1 MKDESL
7 ESMKQSAGVEQRGV
21 QLRGNWLLF
30 ARLSWVIV
38 ALFSLSYFLFSFDA
52 TFSATFAFSRGVFAP
67 QGFGNTLL
75 TVDRSMLW
83 ILCPVLWCAIG
94 ALVFWQS
101 SRKRKSSGD
110 FMVLFVSLTLV
121 ATGLSLPFLLQIGG
135 IASPPTHLERVV
147 RIVVAALGNDCLL
160 LLLFL
165 FPDGRFAPR
174 WMSVPIVALLLLAF
188 CVNFF
193 DVPLLSSWFIGF
205 GSPLSLLMTVLGLT
219 SLLYKYRRV
228 SSSRQRQQTR
238 WAVLGLLVF
247 WGTNLATQL
256 MYRAF
261 GMTLFTTLLQLT
273 LYAVTLLFLQ
283 LAFSVALL
291 RDRLWEITPLIRRT
305 LVYGLMTAGLFV
317 AYIVIVAGLG
327 SLFPEQDNTLIAILT
342 ISVIAFL
349 FRPLRVRLQRA
360 INRLLYGERDD
371 PYAVIAR
378 LGQRI
383 EAVVVP
389 RDVLPGIVE
398 TVAQALKLPYV
409 AIALKDGQTFSTA
422 AAYGRQDEQSPL
434 IQVPLLSQHEQI
446 GVLVCHP
453 RQGDDALTEPDTRL
467 LQDLTIQIGAAIH
480 AIQLTID
487 LQRSRERLVSA
498 REEERRRLRRD
509 LHDGL
514 GPTLASLS
522 QRIDTASHLV
532 AQQPEEAIAL
542 LQTLKGQVR
551 TTIADI
557 RRLVYA
563 LRPPVLDEFGLI
575 SAIREHAIPAQQ
587 SSDVRIAF
595 TAPEHLPPLS
605 AAIEVAAFRIIEEAL
620 TNVVRHARAHQCQI
634 SMELAERGDLLI
646 TITDDGKGLPEH
658 YQAGVGIR
666 SMRERA
672 EELEGTFTIQTRP
685 TGGTQ
690 VHVCLPLMKEK
701 IVWNQ
706 SVS

>member
-7 ESMKQSAGVEQRGV
+7 QEMKQSAGAEQRGV
-21 QLRGNWLLF
+21 QLRGNWLLL
-30 ARLSWVIV
+30 ARLSWEIV
-38 ALFSLSYFLFSFDA
+38 ALFLLSYFLFSFDA
-52 TFSATFAFSRGVFAP
+52 TFSATFAYKGGVFAP
-67 QGFGNTLL
+67 QGFVNTLL
-75 TVDRSMLW
+75 TVDRSILW
-83 ILCPVLWCAIG
+83 ILCPVLWCAMG
-94 ALVFWQS
+94 ALLFRQS
-101 SRKRKSSGD
+101 SRKRKSPGD
-110 FMVLFVSLTLV
+110 FMILFVSLTLV
-121 ATGLSLPFLLQIGG
+121 ATGLSLPFLLQSGG

-147 RIVVAALGNDCLL
+147 RIVVTTLGNDCLL

-174 WMSVPIVALLLLAF
+174 WMSVPIITFLLLAF

-193 DVPLLSSWFIGF
+193 DVPLLTPWFIGF
-205 GSPLSLLMTVLGLT
+205 RSPLSILVNVLGLI
-219 SLLYKYRRV
+219 SLLYKYRWV
-228 SSSRQRQQTR
+228 STPRQRRQTR

-247 WGTNLATQL
+247 WGTNLAIQL

-261 GMTLFTTLLQLT
+261 GMTLFTIFLQTT
-273 LYAVTLLFLQ
+273 LYAVTLLFLP
-283 LAFSVALL
+283 LAFSLALL

-305 LVYGLMTAGLFV
+305 LMYGLMTAGLFV
-317 AYIVIVAGLG
+317 VYIVIVAALG
-327 SLFPEQDNTLIAILT
+327 SLFQEQDNTLIALLT
-342 ISVIAFL
+342 IGVIAVL
-349 FRPLRVRLQRA
+349 FHPLRAGLQRA
-360 INRLLYGERDD
+360 INRLFYGDRDD
-371 PYAVIAR
+371 PYAVISR

-383 EAVVVP
+383 EAVVIP
-389 RDVLPGIVE
+389 QDVLPGIVE

-409 AIALKDGQTFSTA
+409 AIALKDGQTFRTA

-434 IQVPLLSQHEQI
+434 IQVPLFSQHEHI

-487 LQRSRERLVSA
+487 LQRSRERLVLA

-575 SAIREHAIPAQQ
+575 SAIRDHAIPAQQ
-587 SSDVRIAF
+587 GSDVRIAF
-595 TAPEHLPPLS
+595 TAPDHLPPLS
-605 AAIEVAAFRIIEEAL
+605 AAIEVAAFRIIEEGL
-620 TNVVRHARAHQCQI
+620 TNVVRHAGAHQCQI
-634 SMELAERGDLLI
+634 SIELAERGDLLI
-646 TITDDGKGLPEH
+646 TITDDGKGLPDH
-658 YQAGVGIR
+658 YQAGVGMR

-672 EELEGTFTIQTRP
+672 EELEGTFAIQTRP
-685 TGGTQ
+685 TGGTR
-690 VHVCLPLMKEK
+690 VHVCLPLMKEE
-701 IVWNQ
+701 IVWNP

>member
-7 ESMKQSAGVEQRGV
+7 QEMKQSAGAEQRGV
-21 QLRGNWLLF
+21 QLRGNWLLL
-30 ARLSWVIV
+30 ARLSWEIV
-38 ALFSLSYFLFSFDA
+38 ALFLLSYFLFSFDA
-52 TFSATFAFSRGVFAP
+52 TFSATFAYKGGVFAP
-67 QGFGNTLL
+67 QGFVNTLL
-75 TVDRSMLW
+75 TVDRSILW
-83 ILCPVLWCAIG
+83 ILCPVLWCAMG
-94 ALVFWQS
+94 AFLFRQS
-101 SRKRKSSGD
+101 SRKRKSPGD
-110 FMVLFVSLTLV
+110 FMILFVSLTLV
-121 ATGLSLPFLLQIGG
+121 ATGLSLPFLLQSGG

-147 RIVVAALGNDCLL
+147 RIVVTTLGNDCLL

-174 WMSVPIVALLLLAF
+174 WMSVPIITFLLLAF

-205 GSPLSLLMTVLGLT
+205 GSPLSILVNVLGLI
-219 SLLYKYRRV
+219 SLLYKYRWV
-228 SSSRQRQQTR
+228 STPRQRRQTR

-247 WGTNLATQL
+247 WGTNLAIQL

-261 GMTLFTTLLQLT
+261 GMTLFTIFLQTT
-273 LYAVTLLFLQ
+273 LYAVTLLFLP
-283 LAFSVALL
+283 LAFSLALL

-317 AYIVIVAGLG
+317 VYIVIVAALG
-327 SLFPEQDNTLIAILT
+327 SLFQEQDNTLIALLT
-342 ISVIAFL
+342 IGVIAVL
-349 FRPLRVRLQRA
+349 FHPLRAGLQRA
-360 INRLLYGERDD
+360 INRLFYGDRDD
-371 PYAVIAR
+371 PYAVISR

-383 EAVVVP
+383 EAVVIP
-389 RDVLPGIVE
+389 QDVLPGIVE

-409 AIALKDGQTFSTA
+409 AIALKDGQTFRTA

-434 IQVPLLSQHEQI
+434 IQVPLFSQHEHI

-487 LQRSRERLVSA
+487 LQRSRERLVLA

-575 SAIREHAIPAQQ
+575 SAIRDHAIPAQQ
-587 SSDVRIAF
+587 GSDVRIAF
-595 TAPEHLPPLS
+595 TAPDHLPPLS
-605 AAIEVAAFRIIEEAL
+605 AAIEVAAFRIIEEGL
-620 TNVVRHARAHQCQI
+620 TNVVRHAGAHQCQI

-646 TITDDGKGLPEH
+646 TITDDGQGLPEH

-672 EELEGTFTIQTRP
+672 EELEGTFAIQTRP
-685 TGGTQ
+685 TGGTR
-690 VHVCLPLMKEK
+690 VHVCLPLMKEE
-701 IVWNQ
+701 IVWNP

>member
-1 MKDESL
+1 MT
-7 ESMKQSAGVEQRGV
+7 A
-21 QLRGNWLLF
+21 
-30 ARLSWVIV
+30 
-38 ALFSLSYFLFSFDA
+38 
-52 TFSATFAFSRGVFAP
+52 
-67 QGFGNTLL
+67 
-75 TVDRSMLW
+75 
-83 ILCPVLWCAIG
+83 C
-94 ALVFWQS
+94 
-101 SRKRKSSGD
+101 
-110 FMVLFVSLTLV
+110 LFVV
-121 ATGLSLPFLLQIGG
+121 
-135 IASPPTHLERVV
+135 
-147 RIVVAALGNDCLL
+147 
-160 LLLFL
+160 
-165 FPDGRFAPR
+165 
-174 WMSVPIVALLLLAF
+174 
-188 CVNFF
+188 
-193 DVPLLSSWFIGF
+193 
-205 GSPLSLLMTVLGLT
+205 
-219 SLLYKYRRV
+219 
-228 SSSRQRQQTR
+228 
-238 WAVLGLLVF
+238 
-247 WGTNLATQL
+247 
-256 MYRAF
+256 
-261 GMTLFTTLLQLT
+261 
-273 LYAVTLLFLQ
+273 
-283 LAFSVALL
+283 
-291 RDRLWEITPLIRRT
+291 
-305 LVYGLMTAGLFV
+305 
-317 AYIVIVAGLG
+317 YIVIVAGLG
-327 SLFPEQDNTLIAILT
+327 SLFPEQDNTLIALLT
-342 ISVIAFL
+342 LGVIALL
-349 FRPLRVRLQRA
+349 FRPLRERLQWA
-360 INRLLYGERDD
+360 INRLFYGERDD

-434 IQVPLLSQHEQI
+434 IQVPLFSQHEHI

-514 GPTLASLS
+514 GSTLASLS

-587 SSDVRIAF
+587 SSEVRIAF
-595 TAPEHLPPLS
+595 TAPEQLPPLS

-620 TNVVRHARAHQCQI
+620 TNVARHARAHQCQI
-634 SMELAERGDLLI
+634 SMELAERRDLLI
-646 TITDDGKGLPEH
+646 TITDDGKGLPDH

-672 EELEGTFTIQTRP
+672 EELEGTFAIQTRP

-690 VHVCLPLMKEK
+690 VHVCLPLMKET

>member
-1 MKDESL
+1 
-7 ESMKQSAGVEQRGV
+7 
-21 QLRGNWLLF
+21 
-30 ARLSWVIV
+30 
-38 ALFSLSYFLFSFDA
+38 
-52 TFSATFAFSRGVFAP
+52 
-67 QGFGNTLL
+67 
-75 TVDRSMLW
+75 
-83 ILCPVLWCAIG
+83 
-94 ALVFWQS
+94 
-101 SRKRKSSGD
+101 
-110 FMVLFVSLTLV
+110 
-121 ATGLSLPFLLQIGG
+121 
-135 IASPPTHLERVV
+135 
-147 RIVVAALGNDCLL
+147 
-160 LLLFL
+160 
-165 FPDGRFAPR
+165 
-174 WMSVPIVALLLLAF
+174 
-188 CVNFF
+188 
-193 DVPLLSSWFIGF
+193 
-205 GSPLSLLMTVLGLT
+205 
-219 SLLYKYRRV
+219 
-228 SSSRQRQQTR
+228 
-238 WAVLGLLVF
+238 
-247 WGTNLATQL
+247 

-305 LVYGLMTAGLFV
+305 LVYGLMTACLFV

-327 SLFPEQDNTLIAILT
+327 SLFPQQDNTLIAILT

-360 INRLLYGERDD
+360 INRLFYGERDD

-646 TITDDGKGLPEH
+646 TITDDGKGLPDH

-672 EELEGTFTIQTRP
+672 EELEGTFAIQTRP

>member
-1 MKDESL
+1 MKDVPL
-7 ESMKQSAGVEQRGV
+7 ESMKQSAGAEQRGV
-21 QLRGNWLLF
+21 LLRGNWLLL

-38 ALFSLSYFLFSFDA
+38 ALFSLSYFLSSFDV
-52 TFSATFAFSRGVFAP
+52 TFSATFAYGKAVLAP
-67 QGFGNTLL
+67 QGFGNTLV
-75 TVDRSMLW
+75 TIDRLILW

-94 ALVFWQS
+94 AFIFWQS
-101 SRKRKSSGD
+101 SRKRNSSVE
-110 FMVLFVSLTLV
+110 FMVLFVSFTLV
-121 ATGLSLPFLLQIGG
+121 ATGLSFPFLIQIGS
-135 IASPPTHLERVV
+135 IASAPTYLERVV
-147 RIVVAALGNDCLL
+147 RSVVVVLGNDCLL

-174 WMSVPIVALLLLAF
+174 WMSVPIITFLLLAF
-188 CVNFF
+188 WVNLIY
-193 DVPLLSSWFIGF
+193 VPFLTPWFIVYVL
-205 GSPLSLLMTVLGLT
+205 PLSILINVLGLA
-219 SLLYKYRRV
+219 SLLYKYRWV
-228 SSSRQRQQTR
+228 STSQQRQQSR

-247 WGTNLATQL
+247 WGINLATYL
-256 MYRAF
+256 IYAVF
-261 GMTLFTTLLQLT
+261 GVTLFTHLLQAT
-273 LYAVTLLFLQ
+273 LFAATLLFLPV
-283 LAFSVALL
+283 AFSVALL

-305 LVYGLMTAGLFV
+305 LVYGILMACVFV
-317 AYIVIVAGLG
+317 AYIVIVGGLG
-327 SLFPEQDNTLIAILT
+327 SLFPEQDNTLIVLFTTGVLAI
-342 ISVIAFL
+342 L
-349 FRPLRVRLQRA
+349 FRPLHVRLQRV
-360 INRLLYGERDD
+360 INRLFYGERDD
-371 PYAVIAR
+371 PYAVISR

-389 RDVLPGIVE
+389 QDVLPGIVE

-409 AIALKDGQTFSTA
+409 AIALKRGQAFSTA
-422 AAYGRQDEQSPL
+422 AAYGQQDEQRPL
-434 IQVPLLSQHEQI
+434 IQVPLFSQHEQI
-446 GVLVCHP
+446 GVLVCNP
-453 RQGDDALTEPDTRL
+453 RQGDDALTEPDKRL
-467 LQDLTIQIGAAIH
+467 LQDLTLQIGAAIH

-587 SSDVRIAF
+587 SSGVRIAF
-595 TAPEHLPPLS
+595 SAPENLPPLS

-620 TNVVRHARAHQCQI
+620 TNVVRHARAHQCLI
-634 SMELAERGDLLI
+634 SIELAERSELLI
-646 TITDDGKGLPEH
+646 TITDDGRGLPDH

-672 EELEGTFTIQTRP
+672 EELEGTFDIQTRP

-690 VHVCLPLMKEK
+690 VRVCLPLMKEE